1 MGKLVANSAARTIPW
16 FDDRKAA
23 QVVAFFVNQSGGS
36 INVLKATKLLYLSD
50 RTHLERFGFPITN
63 DHYVSMPYG
72 PVNSLSYSAVNGQ
85 IKAEG
90 WNEFIADKAN
100 HELALKKPVDNANLD
115 ELSDAELETLGSVWE
130 KFGTLDQWQIAE
142 WTHDNCPEWEDPD
155 GSSFPIPHERIL
167 KFLGHA
173 NASELAGEILAQM
186 QLDKVFA
193 KLRV

>member
-1 MGKLVANSAARTIPW
+1 MIKSGASSTARMIPW
-16 FDDRKAA
+16 FDDCKAA
-23 QVVAFFVNQSGGS
+23 QVVAFFVRRSGGS

-50 RTHLERFGFPITN
+50 RNHMERFGFPITN
-63 DHYVSMPYG
+63 DNYVSMPYG
-72 PVNSLSYSAVNGQ
+72 PVNSLSYNAMNGQ
-85 IKAEG
+85 IQADG

-100 HELALKKPVDNANLD
+100 YEIALRNPVDDDDLD

-130 KFGTLDQWQIAE
+130 KFGAFDQWQIAE

-173 NASELAGEILAQM
+173 NAGELAGEILAQM

-193 KLRV
+193 KLRA